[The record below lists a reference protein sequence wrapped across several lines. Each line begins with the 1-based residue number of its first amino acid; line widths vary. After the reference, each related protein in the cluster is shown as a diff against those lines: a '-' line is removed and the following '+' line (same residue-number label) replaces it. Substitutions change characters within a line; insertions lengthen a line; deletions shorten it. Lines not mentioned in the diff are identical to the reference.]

1 MAFLRH
7 ERVVHPLL
15 YYGSPNYSRALVAE
29 EALSLRLWVSSL
41 RHTTCTD
48 RAVSS
53 LTRESTDMS
62 IPPPPPYAPATGKVT
77 ARQRDAA
84 MDEFIQRVQNG
95 EEDVEVLVARDVPS
109 RKWRGGLHYRVDCF
123 SAVMIEARYSASGRK
138 VDLYMTKVRSDPHN
152 FVVTNVNCQ
161 LARYDEAN
169 GKMLFVGGGNMELV
183 VPATQQRIDPIRPR
197 LVIEVEFHNRSLE
210 ASDRYTREFFEL
222 IPQVRAALLFKFF
235 RREPRGGPFA
245 CVAILYRRNDQGGVS
260 IADAVSFGS
269 APLDAASQDFIGHE
283 PLRTLPLAPIP
294 AADILSG
301 AGQVN
306 GTGVPADPA
315 AFPDA
320 QIDLWG
326 LYDRLEWSADFNFE

>member
-1 MAFLRH
+1 
-7 ERVVHPLL
+7 
-15 YYGSPNYSRALVAE
+15 
-29 EALSLRLWVSSL
+29 
-41 RHTTCTD
+41 
-48 RAVSS
+48 
-53 LTRESTDMS
+53 MS

-183 VPATQQRIDPIRPR
+183 VPATQQRI
-197 LVIEVEFHNRSLE
+197 VEFHNRSLE

-235 RREPRGGPFA
+235 RREPRGAPFA
-245 CVAILYRRNDQGGVS
+245 CVAILYRRNDQGEVL

-269 APLDAASQDFIGHE
+269 APLGADAQDFIGHE
-283 PLRTLPLAPIP
+283 SLRTLPFAPGQVRVLQSPWNADDRGFVQII
-294 AADILSG
+294 AADILAG
-301 AGQVN
+301 AGEVN
-306 GTGVPADPA
+306 AIGAPADPA
-315 AFPDA
+315 AFRDA

-326 LYDRLEWSADFNFE
+326 LYDRLEWSADFNFEHYEV